1 MINYRRK
8 HNSRVYNI
16 TKRDC
21 NNMYV
26 NNIIVVDRR
35 HNICTFKYFPV
46 RHNIMLITPVYV
58 PTPNFNQHNIKY

>member
-1 MINYRRK
+1 MINY

-16 TKRDC
+16 TMRDC

-26 NNIIVVDRR
+26 NNIIVVDHS

-46 RHNIMLITPVYV
+46 RHNIMLITLVYV